1 MNLNINIL
9 KILLVLF
16 VTITTLISCER
27 DDICIEENTP
37 YFIIRF
43 YDVDNPEFFKSVA
56 DIKVELGG
64 IDGFYED
71 NGLTISAFTDSIAI
85 PVKVTEDI
93 TKFKLT
99 VVKIDEDDNLYEN
112 NDTFELTYTRENDYV
127 SRSCGYKT
135 LYYDVNFNL
144 EDDEDN
150 WIKTIVPT
158 EDPLN
163 IVNQDAAHVKIYH

>member
-1 MNLNINIL
+1 MKIL
-9 KILLVLF
+9 KILTVLF
-16 VTITTLISCER
+16 VAITALISCEK
-27 DDICIEENTP
+27 DDICIEEITP

-43 YDVDNPEFFKSVA
+43 YDADNPEFYKKVV
-56 DIKVELGG
+56 DIKVELEGV
-64 IDGFYED
+64 DGFYTD
-71 NGLTISAFTDSIAI
+71 DGKTITSFTDSIAI

-99 VVKIDEDDNLYEN
+99 VAQFDEDDNLIEN
-112 NDTFELTYTRENDYV
+112 EDIFELNYTRENVYV

-135 LYYDVNFNL
+135 LYYDVNINL
-144 EDDEDN
+144 KDDEDN

-163 IVNQDAAHVKIYH
+163 IVNQEAAHVQIYH